1 MDRLELLL
9 ARARLP
15 QVFFA
20 DFKFVLSRVQ
30 IYLIYQGTRASRALV
45 PKQLSQK
52 MKSHPFFIRISPT
65 RSCAAWLPIPH
76 LSSIPPLPPSLQLAC
91 DKRVHVDSFGRFS
104 FQDRPLWRPPLE
116 PSRRAARP
124 ARRNCGREFRVRRA
138 LEAHERSHGACGETG
153 CTFAGSRAVLWLH
166 AWEAH
171 GGGRR
176 GR

>member
-1 MDRLELLL
+1 MALSVACESDMDRLELLL

-76 LSSIPPLPPSLQLAC
+76 LSSIPPLPPSLY
-91 DKRVHVDSFGRFS
+91 
-104 FQDRPLWRPPLE
+104 PL
-116 PSRRAARP
+116 S
-124 ARRNCGREFRVRRA
+124 N
-138 LEAHERSHGACGETG
+138 
-153 CTFAGSRAVLWLH
+153 
-166 AWEAH
+166 
-171 GGGRR
+171 
-176 GR
+176 